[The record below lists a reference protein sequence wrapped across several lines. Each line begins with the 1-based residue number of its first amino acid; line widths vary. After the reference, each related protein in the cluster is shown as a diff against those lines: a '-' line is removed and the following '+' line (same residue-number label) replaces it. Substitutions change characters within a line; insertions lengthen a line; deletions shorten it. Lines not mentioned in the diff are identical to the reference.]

1 MRCKLTHRIQS
12 RTLHLYSMDTIEE
25 PMEPAGSDDV
35 TSSPDTSV
43 ADTQPSEVSENVD
56 GGTEA
61 DGGTPETLLAGKYK
75 SPEDLEKAYKDLESK
90 LGTLGQRAKVADL
103 IQEKYGMTPD
113 QFQATL
119 DAEEQARLEQEY
131 ATNPGGAALRE
142 VQNLKQELALRDEEK
157 ELDSFLSKNPEYAP
171 QRDKILKLGLNLE
184 KDKTYEEIAREY
196 FGTTRAQGQ
205 QDAYK
210 KIDAKKMTQMTG
222 TVSAPTKRLSDSDLA
237 EMSSSEMEK
246 FLPHADTSHR
256 PY

>member
-1 MRCKLTHRIQS
+1 
-12 RTLHLYSMDTIEE
+12 MDTLEE
-25 PMEPAGSDDV
+25 PIEPAGSDDV

-43 ADTQPSEVSENVD
+43 AETQPSEPSENVD

-61 DGGTPETLLAGKYK
+61 NEGAPESLLAGKYK
-75 SPEDLEKAYKDLESK
+75 SPEELEKAYKDLESK

-119 DAEEQARLEQEY
+119 DAEEQAHLEQEY

-142 VQNLKQELALRDEEK
+142 VQNLKQQLALRDEEK

-184 KDKTYEEIAREY
+184 KDKTYEEIASEY
-196 FGTTRAQGQ
+196 FGSTRAQGQ

-210 KIDAKKMTQMTG
+210 KIDAKKKTQTTG
-222 TVSAPTKRLSDSDLA
+222 TQSAPSKRFSEADLQGMTAA
-237 EMSSSEMEK
+237 EMEAL
-246 FLPHADTSHR
+246 LPHADTSHR

>member
-1 MRCKLTHRIQS
+1 
-12 RTLHLYSMDTIEE
+12 MDTLEE
-25 PMEPAGSDDV
+25 PIEPAGSDDV

-43 ADTQPSEVSENVD
+43 AETQPSEPSENVD

-61 DGGTPETLLAGKYK
+61 EEGAPEVLLAGKYK

-90 LGTLGQRAKVADL
+90 LGTLGQRAKVADA
-103 IQEKYGMTPD
+103 IQEKYGMTPE

-119 DAEEQARLEQEY
+119 EAEEQARLEQEY
-131 ATNPGGAALRE
+131 ATNPAGYALRE
-142 VQNLKQELALRDEEK
+142 VQELKSQLALRDEER

-184 KDKTYEEIAREY
+184 KDKTYEEIASEY
-196 FGTTRAQGQ
+196 FGSTRAQGQ

-210 KIDAKKMTQMTG
+210 KIEAKKMTQTTG
-222 TVSAPTKRLSDSDLA
+222 TLSAPQKRLSDADFENMTAA
-237 EMSSSEMEK
+237 EMEAI
-246 FLPHADTSHR
+246 LPHADTSHR

>member
-1 MRCKLTHRIQS
+1 
-12 RTLHLYSMDTIEE
+12 MDTLEE
-25 PMEPAGSDDV
+25 PIEPAGSDDV

-43 ADTQPSEVSENVD
+43 AETQPSEPSENVD

-61 DGGTPETLLAGKYK
+61 NEGAPESLLAGKYK

-90 LGTLGQRAKVADL
+90 LGTLGQRAKVADM
-103 IQEKYGMTPD
+103 IQEKYGKTPE
-113 QFQATL
+113 QFLETIA
-119 DAEEQARLEQEY
+119 AEEQALLEQEY

-142 VQNLKQELALRDEEK
+142 VQNLKQQLALRDEEK

-184 KDKTYEEIAREY
+184 KDKTYEEIASEY
-196 FGTTRAQGQ
+196 FGSTRAQGQ

-210 KIDAKKMTQMTG
+210 KIDAKKKTQTTG
-222 TVSAPTKRLSDSDLA
+222 TQSAPSKRFSEADLQGMTSA
-237 EMSSSEMEK
+237 EMEAL
-246 FLPHADTSHR
+246 LPHADTSHR